1 MISAIVAVN
10 EDWGIGYNNDLLEHI
25 PADLKFFKT
34 MTTGKTVVMGLNTWN
49 SLPKKPLPNRFNIII
64 EPTDYYKEPD
74 APIAHMDL
82 DTFINNLDDTEYV
95 VMGGG
100 SIYRQLLPY
109 CDRVYVTKIYKK
121 HENVDT
127 YFPNFISSG
136 NWVLTNISEE
146 KTYKDISYQFQDYT
160 RTNGFCLE
168 KCKIDKN

>member
-34 MTTGKTVVMGLNTWN
+34 MTTGKTVVMGLNTWD

-82 DTFINNLDDTEYV
+82 DTFINSLDDTEYV
-95 VMGGG
+95 VIGGG

-127 YFPNFISSG
+127 YFPNLDEMDCWKQTPIG
-136 NWVLTNISEE
+136 ELE
-146 KTYKDISYQFQDYT
+146 TYKDFTYQFWQYD
-160 RTNGFCLE
+160 RNS
-168 KCKIDKN
+168 

>member
-34 MTTGKTVVMGLNTWN
+34 MTTGKTVVMGLNTWD

-74 APIAHMDL
+74 APIAHMDI
-82 DTFINNLDDTEYV
+82 DTFINSLDDTEYV

-127 YFPNFISSG
+127 YFPNLDKTDEWTATPIA
-136 NWVLTNISEE
+136 NPE
-146 KTYKDISYQFQDYT
+146 TYKDFSYQFWRYD
-160 RTNGFCLE
+160 R
-168 KCKIDKN
+168 IS

>member
-25 PADLKFFKT
+25 PDDLKHFKSI
-34 MTTGKTVVMGLNTWN
+34 TTGKTVVMGLNTWD

-82 DTFINNLDDTEYV
+82 DTFINSLDDTEYV

-121 HENVDT
+121 HENVDI
-127 YFPNFISSG
+127 YFPNLDEMDCWQTTPIG
-136 NWVLTNISEE
+136 ELE
-146 KTYKDISYQFQDYT
+146 TYKDFTYQFWQYD
-160 RTNGFCLE
+160 RNS
-168 KCKIDKN
+168 

>member
-1 MISAIVAVN
+1 MES
-10 EDWGIGYNNDLLEHI
+10 I

-34 MTTGKTVVMGLNTWN
+34 ITTGKTVVMGLNTWD
-49 SLPKKPLPNRFNIII
+49 SLPNKPLPNRFNIII

-82 DTFINNLDDTEYV
+82 DTFINSLDDTEYV

-127 YFPNFISSG
+127 YFPNLDEKPEWKI
-136 NWVLTNISEE
+136 TADSEE
-146 KTYKDISYQFQDYT
+146 QTYFD
-160 RTNGFCLE
+160 LE
-168 KCKIDKN
+168 FFFYKYEKVK

>member
-34 MTTGKTVVMGLNTWN
+34 MTTGKTVVMGLNTWD

-82 DTFINNLDDTEYV
+82 DTFINSLDDTEYV

-121 HENVDT
+121 HEMQILIFQTWMKWIVGRQLLLENWRHMRILR
-127 YFPNFISSG
+127 ISSG
-136 NWVLTNISEE
+136 NMIEIVDFLN
-146 KTYKDISYQFQDYT
+146 
-160 RTNGFCLE
+160 
-168 KCKIDKN
+168 